1 MEKDKNMIKI
11 KLYLEMC
18 IEPGSRIRCNK
29 KEAVVGAIIPE
40 NGNFNVITVQHLLKV
55 GGCNLGDP
63 VYIGKFKGTI
73 TRILYDLDL
82 AMATFKVPS
91 SLVNLI
97 EIGSPRLGPAYSLK
111 EGKKN
116 HCTVLSL
123 GRTYHYLAFAHR
135 SLPLPGDSG
144 SPIIQDGKIVGVLC
158 SVFFNSATA
167 IASSLERF
175 L

>member
-1 MEKDKNMIKI
+1 MKTRF
-11 KLYLEMC
+11 YLEMC
-18 IEPGSRIRCNK
+18 IGPGSRIRCNK
-29 KEAVVGAIIPE
+29 KEAVVGAVIP
-40 NGNFNVITVQHLLKV
+40 GDMDFKVITVQHLLKV
-55 GGCNLGDP
+55 GGCHLGDA
-63 VYIGKFKGTI
+63 VYIGKFKGAV

-82 AMATFKVPS
+82 AIASFKVPS
-91 SLVNLI
+91 SLVNLM

-111 EGKKN
+111 EGEKN
-116 HCTVLSL
+116 YCTILSV

-135 SLPLPGDSG
+135 NLPSPGDSG

>member
-1 MEKDKNMIKI
+1 
-11 KLYLEMC
+11 MC
-18 IEPGSRIRCNK
+18 IRPGSRIRCNK

-40 NGNFNVITVQHLLKV
+40 DRDFRVITVQHLLRV
-55 GGCNLGDP
+55 GGCHLGDP

-82 AMATFKVPS
+82 AVANFKIPS

-111 EGKKN
+111 EGEKN
-116 HCTVLSL
+116 YCTILSV

-135 SLPLPGDSG
+135 NLPLPGDSG